1 MTVSIAGTPIQQVG
15 SLSTLGRLALAFVD
29 GGLDWLGWALADSGA
44 RYEFADETAM
54 LSDVQHGLHA
64 SPFVWLPQLG
74 LRVSPVKL
82 MTLGLPDLRSLAQA
96 ESGDTS
102 AVTAAQLRRILD
114 DHHLVTQADLAAV
127 PAFLKQLG
135 VADSPLLQ
143 VLAFEDCLALHALVA
158 QSAPDIGDGSGPS
171 PGDHAVAQDLSLQK
185 EAAAFGLQQ
194 AHTPLEFCDYYR
206 VYLDR
211 SERAA
216 SLSATPEARA
226 DEASTAVRA
235 LLPLLFGALDC
246 PQVQGL
252 PSPATVGA
260 AVQDWLRRGRRL
272 GFGRLSQGVQVLVR
286 HSDYDGETGPAA
298 QSVVRRY
305 LDAAQAFVGTVKP
318 MRGML
323 GQDGASSSFR
333 HEDGP
338 QKLALNLAASGVV
351 SLSGPSI
358 D

>member
-1 MTVSIAGTPIQQVG
+1 MTVSIAGTPIQQAG

-29 GGLDWLGWALADSGA
+29 GGLDWLGWALADPAA
-44 RYEFADETAM
+44 RYEFADETVLLAE
-54 LSDVQHGLHA
+54 VQHGLHA
-64 SPFVWLPQLG
+64 SPFAWLPQLG

-82 MTLGLPDLRSLAQA
+82 MTLGLPDLRSLARA

-102 AVTAAQLRRILD
+102 AVTAAQLRRVLD

-135 VADSPLLQ
+135 VGDAPLFQ
-143 VLAFEDCLALHALVA
+143 VLGFDDCLALHALVTRPT
-158 QSAPDIGDGSGPS
+158 PDVGDGARPGPV
-171 PGDHAVAQDLSLQK
+171 DHAAAQDLSLQK

-194 AHTPLEFCDYYR
+194 AHTPIEFCDYYR

-226 DEASTAVRA
+226 DEALTAVRA

-260 AVQDWLRRGRRL
+260 AVQDWLRRGRTL

-286 HSDYDGETGPAA
+286 HSDYDGQTGPAA
-298 QSVVRRY
+298 QAVVQRY
-305 LDAAQAFVGTVKP
+305 LDAAQAFVAANKP
-318 MRGML
+318 
-323 GQDGASSSFR
+323 
-333 HEDGP
+333 
-338 QKLALNLAASGVV
+338 ASGVLGQNGTSGKFLLASD
-351 SLSGPSI
+351 SLRAALHVDESQVISFSNFVPA
-358 D
+358 